1 VHILNRCPTLA
12 VQNKTLEESWSGVKP
27 TINYFRVFGCV
38 AHAHIPDQKRSKLDD
53 KSKKCVLLGVSD
65 ESKAYEL
72 YDLVSKKIIISK
84 DVIFE
89 RRMQTRSFRVEK

>member
-1 VHILNRCPTLA
+1 
-12 VQNKTLEESWSGVKP
+12 VQYKTPEEAWSGVKP
-27 TINYFRVFGCV
+27 TINYFRVFECL

-53 KSKKCVLLGVSD
+53 KIKKFVLMGVSD
-65 ESKAYEL
+65 KSKAYKL
-72 YDLVSKKIIISK
+72 YDPISKKIIISK